1 MSTLIS
7 YFSEDTDFELNSEKR
22 TTDWLSKLVKTH
34 QKILGDIT
42 YIFCSDAYLL
52 SINKEYLQHD
62 TFTDIVTF
70 NYNHSAIISGD
81 IFISIDRVRENAE
94 KFAVSFETE
103 LYRVVIHGIL
113 HLCGFDHEISE
124 DEEKIMEDFE
134 VSLVKRI
141 SDLKNN

>member
-62 TFTDIVTF
+62 TFTDIITF

-81 IFISIDRVRENAE
+81 IFISIDRIQENSE
-94 KFAVSFETE
+94 KYNVTFHKE
-103 LYRVVIHGIL
+103 LARVMAHGIL
-113 HLCGFDHEISE
+113 HLIGFNDKTEE
-124 DEEKIMEDFE
+124 DQRIMTIEEDKALLLQEK
-134 VSLVKRI
+134 VK
-141 SDLKNN
+141 